1 MLFFYPLHHA
11 GVETGARSEVGIGAK
26 RSQHVRLCFKQTKF
40 AGTFLARYE
49 VRVKRLRNLL
59 GGTLQIFL
67 KVIPD
72 WLMHDFFPQKL
83 LVKTHYGSI
92 VRLNYQQPR
101 AYNMISCITSQFHM
115 YARTHSR

>member
-59 GGTLQIFL
+59 GGTLQVFL

-72 WLMHDFFPQKL
+72 WLMQNFFPQKIL
-83 LVKTHYGSI
+83 SKTHYGSI
-92 VRLNYQQPR
+92 VRLKYQQRR
-101 AYNMISCITSQFHM
+101 AYNMLSCITLHFRLS
-115 YARTHSR
+115 APT

>member
-1 MLFFYPLHHA
+1 MPPKRSPDGVRSWAEKDRPDGRAAVFFHPLHHA
-11 GVETGARSEVGIGAK
+11 SVKTGVRSDADIGPK

-40 AGTFLARYE
+40 AGAFLARCE

-72 WLMHDFFPQKL
+72 WLMHNFFPQK
-83 LVKTHYGSI
+83 
-92 VRLNYQQPR
+92 N
-101 AYNMISCITSQFHM
+101 C
-115 YARTHSR
+115 